1 MLHSTPPYA
10 VLCCSDAVFIYGI
23 HTVQWHDRKCKIS
36 WVTSS
41 SSVWSI
47 VMASCMN
54 ERILGWMSFK
64 PSRIY
69 VCTNGGK
76 WSSYEISVSPHNLN
90 ERVIL
95 HQPHIHNSHTHTF
108 HSNSFSTMP
117 YKTITHNQRGGC
129 LLKYLLCMSSVM
141 RGWFYCITFQP
152 VRCLWLAF
160 EGQPR
165 TMSNIWNMEKN
176 NDYKFIQQGC
186 IITRTTKWT
195 SG

>member
-10 VLCCSDAVFIYGI
+10 VLCCSDAVFIYRI

-76 WSSYEISVSPHNLN
+76 WSAYEISVSPLNLN
-90 ERVIL
+90 EGVIL
-95 HQPHIHNSHTHTF
+95 HRPHIHNSHTHTHIPFQFIF
-108 HSNSFSTMP
+108 HDAIQNNNPQPEGWVFAEVSLMYVICYAGVILLHYIPASEMLMAGIWGATKNNV
-117 YKTITHNQRGGC
+117 KH
-129 LLKYLLCMSSVM
+129 LKYGKKIM
-141 RGWFYCITFQP
+141 
-152 VRCLWLAF
+152 
-160 EGQPR
+160 
-165 TMSNIWNMEKN
+165 
-176 NDYKFIQQGC
+176 
-186 IITRTTKWT
+186 IINSYNKDA
-195 SG
+195 